1 MAVLIVFIVLILL
14 MILLL
19 ANSIG
24 SLVRYEV
31 YQKKWDE
38 VKANRIRIDPN
49 VTKAEL
55 CELYVDFCDKYDY
68 HVEF

>member
-19 ANSIG
+19 ANSVSDI
-24 SLVRYEV
+24 VRYEV
-31 YQKKWDE
+31 YQKKWDA

-55 CELYVDFCDKYDY
+55 CELYVDFCDQYDCD
-68 HVEF
+68 VEF